1 MNTIHSIRTL
11 TWMILVGVLATL
23 NGLADV
29 SVQISQPAAGIWN
42 GAPLQDTKDG
52 EGDIVSENT
61 DPRSS
66 VTIDASVPI
75 TGGETINEVL
85 YEFSFDSAAG
95 PWTEIQ
101 TLVNGVD
108 DLSSFTIEWSAA
120 ASLTAWIAAN
130 VAGDPSLTANE
141 SADGNHKRDVWL
153 RVTIDHSG
161 GTSQTA
167 EHLFHLD
174 NEQPQVD
181 PMPQLTFPY
190 YTASRT
196 VAPNW
201 LAGQDGTP
209 PEVDS
214 TLFTAADVAGI
225 DSYRIITNQE
235 STMVLPR
242 IENKTKLPTNVSLS
256 GPEVNPF
263 YIHVRTRDANLNA
276 NGANWTETRSWGPI
290 IVDETPPE
298 VTITPNS
305 GSIPCDPITFT
316 VTFNELVDDHP
327 QVANRDLFDPATEIS
342 ITNGAYVSH
351 TEGTGSEEN
360 LVWYVVVDPTVTG
373 PVTLTVA
380 AGMTHDQAGNNNNGN
395 SGTVAYAAGTVAF
408 AAASSS
414 VTEGAGSAA
423 FVVEF
428 SAAVGVVL
436 ECEFTVD
443 VVVSGG
449 TAVAGGDYTFSPVTQ
464 TVTFGVGDADGA
476 TRVIGVPI
484 TNDTE
489 IECNETATFQLQNV
503 GLNQAVTLGAQ
514 TDHELTIDD
523 DAADSATLHFVASS
537 VTYSENSGAI
547 TVAVELEAAGGVTLQ
562 CPLSVN
568 VRDLQSGSA
577 NGSDYSVPSVTQ
589 ILTFAP
595 GAANGT
601 TAVALL
607 TITDDSLIE
616 CVDETVNFILE
627 SVVTDSAVLL
637 AASTLHT
644 AVIQDNDI
652 TSISLVA
659 TDAAADETGANDGTF
674 AVRLD
679 SGNNTQ
685 DDIVVTYIVSGTASD
700 GTDYATI
707 SGSATISGGT
717 SSTTIAVDVSSD
729 SLAECD
735 ETVVLTLTAVGC
747 GSINGSSSTDTVT
760 ITDNTQGVSIVATDN
775 TGTEGVDN
783 ASFTVALD
791 NGDVA
796 STNYVVSYTIS
807 GTADN
812 GTDYTTIADTVT
824 IPAGANSAAIAIT
837 VLDDGVADCSETV
850 TLILTGA
857 DDCLVLGATTTA
869 DADIDD
875 QAQGVSI
882 TASDDHGVEDSD
894 HAEFTVSL
902 DTGDVAEQAYV
913 VSYSITGSAS
923 NGTDY
928 ATIADTVTIPQ
939 GASSASITITVLDDG
954 VADCSET
961 VTLTLTGADDCLVL
975 GATTTADADI
985 YDKTQGVSITAS
997 DDTGT
1002 EDVDDAAF
1010 TVWLDTGD
1018 VAEQAY
1024 VVSYTISGTA
1034 DNGTDYTTLS
1044 GTVTIPA
1051 GATSAGIAIAVLDD
1065 GIADC
1070 SETVTLT
1077 LTGAEDCLVIGGATT
1092 DSADIHDRAQGV
1104 SLVVTD
1110 SFGKEGTPV
1119 NDASFAV
1126 VLDNGQVAGF
1136 DITVSYSISGS
1147 AANSSDYATLSGAVT
1162 ITEGSSSAQ
1171 ILVDVTDDVLVEAT
1185 ESVIATL
1192 TGADDCVA
1200 VGAVTT
1206 GTAEIED
1213 NDTFIDV
1220 RVNEAYRENHWVP
1233 VRIDVSSVPLQ
1244 TLVFSLTYPRND
1256 LRYNNRIDRLDEGT
1270 GTATI
1275 AGPTPVPAPRV
1286 IAGSD
1291 YFAIEDNES
1300 VPGMT
1305 KLWIAVD
1312 ADPQA
1317 ASSANPT
1324 SPPEQGEV
1332 AITDTRL
1339 GSVLELGF
1347 RIRVGAEVKTDSITF
1362 VLDDVTAFTSDGA
1375 GLPIPERINDPI
1387 DVNTELNRGDY
1398 DENGI
1403 VEPLSDAVAFY
1414 RALLWGD
1421 VNGLVP
1427 ILPENQRNPFD
1438 HEDESIP
1445 EEDREDNDLPHRAR
1459 DGEIIALV
1467 RSMIAE
1473 TVLGISIVDF
1483 DEDGEVTAG
1492 RDGPYYVRRLRALSY
1507 GLPAAYTAP
1516 SGHTGAD
1523 IAAINT
1529 KIDGLVSHAG
1539 VDYGEVNDVTE
1550 AAFGYVYPRDT
1561 SLIADDRAIIIRF
1574 NESMRASNMNL
1585 DLHDETTIGALL
1597 TVTNGPLLVE
1607 GVDYD
1612 VSLDRDARA
1621 IRIVPTGTWA
1631 SGPLSVDVDHTLMWD
1646 VEEMQS
1652 SGVTTVTFTVL
1663 P

>member
-1 MNTIHSIRTL
+1 MNPIHSIRTL

-869 DADIDD
+869 DADI
-875 QAQGVSI
+875 
-882 TASDDHGVEDSD
+882 
-894 HAEFTVSL
+894 
-902 DTGDVAEQAYV
+902 
-913 VSYSITGSAS
+913 
-923 NGTDY
+923 
-928 ATIADTVTIPQ
+928 
-939 GASSASITITVLDDG
+939 
-954 VADCSET
+954 
-961 VTLTLTGADDCLVL
+961 
-975 GATTTADADI
+975 

-1597 TVTNGPLLVE
+1597 TVTNGSLLVE

-1621 IRIVPTGTWA
+1621 IRIVPTTTWA
-1631 SGPLSVDVDHTLMWD
+1631 SGALSVDVDHTLMWD

>member
-1 MNTIHSIRTL
+1 MTL
-11 TWMILVGVLATL
+11 TGADDCLVLGATTT
-23 NGLADV
+23 AD
-29 SVQISQPAAGIWN
+29 A
-42 GAPLQDTKDG
+42 
-52 EGDIVSENT
+52 DI
-61 DPRSS
+61 D
-66 VTIDASVPI
+66 
-75 TGGETINEVL
+75 
-85 YEFSFDSAAG
+85 
-95 PWTEIQ
+95 
-101 TLVNGVD
+101 
-108 DLSSFTIEWSAA
+108 
-120 ASLTAWIAAN
+120 
-130 VAGDPSLTANE
+130 
-141 SADGNHKRDVWL
+141 
-153 RVTIDHSG
+153 
-161 GTSQTA
+161 
-167 EHLFHLD
+167 
-174 NEQPQVD
+174 
-181 PMPQLTFPY
+181 
-190 YTASRT
+190 
-196 VAPNW
+196 
-201 LAGQDGTP
+201 
-209 PEVDS
+209 
-214 TLFTAADVAGI
+214 
-225 DSYRIITNQE
+225 
-235 STMVLPR
+235 
-242 IENKTKLPTNVSLS
+242 
-256 GPEVNPF
+256 
-263 YIHVRTRDANLNA
+263 
-276 NGANWTETRSWGPI
+276 
-290 IVDETPPE
+290 
-298 VTITPNS
+298 
-305 GSIPCDPITFT
+305 
-316 VTFNELVDDHP
+316 
-327 QVANRDLFDPATEIS
+327 
-342 ITNGAYVSH
+342 
-351 TEGTGSEEN
+351 
-360 LVWYVVVDPTVTG
+360 
-373 PVTLTVA
+373 
-380 AGMTHDQAGNNNNGN
+380 DQA
-395 SGTVAYAAGTVAF
+395 
-408 AAASSS
+408 
-414 VTEGAGSAA
+414 
-423 FVVEF
+423 
-428 SAAVGVVL
+428 
-436 ECEFTVD
+436 
-443 VVVSGG
+443 
-449 TAVAGGDYTFSPVTQ
+449 
-464 TVTFGVGDADGA
+464 
-476 TRVIGVPI
+476 
-484 TNDTE
+484 
-489 IECNETATFQLQNV
+489 
-503 GLNQAVTLGAQ
+503 
-514 TDHELTIDD
+514 
-523 DAADSATLHFVASS
+523 
-537 VTYSENSGAI
+537 
-547 TVAVELEAAGGVTLQ
+547 
-562 CPLSVN
+562 
-568 VRDLQSGSA
+568 
-577 NGSDYSVPSVTQ
+577 
-589 ILTFAP
+589 
-595 GAANGT
+595 
-601 TAVALL
+601 
-607 TITDDSLIE
+607 
-616 CVDETVNFILE
+616 
-627 SVVTDSAVLL
+627 
-637 AASTLHT
+637 
-644 AVIQDNDI
+644 
-652 TSISLVA
+652 
-659 TDAAADETGANDGTF
+659 
-674 AVRLD
+674 
-679 SGNNTQ
+679 
-685 DDIVVTYIVSGTASD
+685 
-700 GTDYATI
+700 
-707 SGSATISGGT
+707 
-717 SSTTIAVDVSSD
+717 
-729 SLAECD
+729 
-735 ETVVLTLTAVGC
+735 
-747 GSINGSSSTDTVT
+747 
-760 ITDNTQGVSIVATDN
+760 QGVSITASDDH
-775 TGTEGVDN
+775 GVEDSDH
-783 ASFTVALD
+783 AEFTVSLD
-791 NGDVA
+791 TGDVA
-796 STNYVVSYTIS
+796 EQAYVVSYSITGS
-807 GTADN
+807 ASN

-824 IPAGANSAAIAIT
+824 IPQGASSASITIT

-850 TLILTGA
+850 TLTLTGA

-1597 TVTNGPLLVE
+1597 TVTNGSLLVE

>member
-985 YDKTQGVSITAS
+985 DDQAQGVSITAS
-997 DDTGT
+997 DDHGV
-1002 EDVDDAAF
+1002 EDSDHAEF
-1010 TVWLDTGD
+1010 TVSLDTGD

-1024 VVSYTISGTA
+1024 VVSYSITGSA
-1034 DNGTDYTTLS
+1034 SNGTDYTTIAD
-1044 GTVTIPA
+1044 TVTIPQ
-1051 GATSAGIAIAVLDD
+1051 GASSAAITITVLDD
-1065 GIADC
+1065 GVADC
-1070 SETVTLT
+1070 SETVTL
-1077 LTGAEDCLVIGGATT
+1077 
-1092 DSADIHDRAQGV
+1092 DSDWRG
-1104 SLVVTD
+1104 
-1110 SFGKEGTPV
+1110 
-1119 NDASFAV
+1119 
-1126 VLDNGQVAGF
+1126 
-1136 DITVSYSISGS
+1136 
-1147 AANSSDYATLSGAVT
+1147 
-1162 ITEGSSSAQ
+1162 
-1171 ILVDVTDDVLVEAT
+1171 
-1185 ESVIATL
+1185 
-1192 TGADDCVA
+1192 
-1200 VGAVTT
+1200 
-1206 GTAEIED
+1206 
-1213 NDTFIDV
+1213 
-1220 RVNEAYRENHWVP
+1220 
-1233 VRIDVSSVPLQ
+1233 
-1244 TLVFSLTYPRND
+1244 
-1256 LRYNNRIDRLDEGT
+1256 RL
-1270 GTATI
+1270 
-1275 AGPTPVPAPRV
+1275 P
-1286 IAGSD
+1286 
-1291 YFAIEDNES
+1291 
-1300 VPGMT
+1300 
-1305 KLWIAVD
+1305 
-1312 ADPQA
+1312 
-1317 ASSANPT
+1317 
-1324 SPPEQGEV
+1324 
-1332 AITDTRL
+1332 
-1339 GSVLELGF
+1339 
-1347 RIRVGAEVKTDSITF
+1347 
-1362 VLDDVTAFTSDGA
+1362 GA
-1375 GLPIPERINDPI
+1375 GC
-1387 DVNTELNRGDY
+1387 
-1398 DENGI
+1398 
-1403 VEPLSDAVAFY
+1403 
-1414 RALLWGD
+1414 
-1421 VNGLVP
+1421 
-1427 ILPENQRNPFD
+1427 D
-1438 HEDESIP
+1438 HDC
-1445 EEDREDNDLPHRAR
+1445 
-1459 DGEIIALV
+1459 
-1467 RSMIAE
+1467 
-1473 TVLGISIVDF
+1473 
-1483 DEDGEVTAG
+1483 
-1492 RDGPYYVRRLRALSY
+1492 RR
-1507 GLPAAYTAP
+1507 
-1516 SGHTGAD
+1516 
-1523 IAAINT
+1523 
-1529 KIDGLVSHAG
+1529 
-1539 VDYGEVNDVTE
+1539 
-1550 AAFGYVYPRDT
+1550 
-1561 SLIADDRAIIIRF
+1561 
-1574 NESMRASNMNL
+1574 
-1585 DLHDETTIGALL
+1585 
-1597 TVTNGPLLVE
+1597 
-1607 GVDYD
+1607 
-1612 VSLDRDARA
+1612 
-1621 IRIVPTGTWA
+1621 
-1631 SGPLSVDVDHTLMWD
+1631 
-1646 VEEMQS
+1646 
-1652 SGVTTVTFTVL
+1652 
-1663 P
+1663 

>member
-869 DADIDD
+869 DADI
-875 QAQGVSI
+875 
-882 TASDDHGVEDSD
+882 
-894 HAEFTVSL
+894 
-902 DTGDVAEQAYV
+902 
-913 VSYSITGSAS
+913 
-923 NGTDY
+923 
-928 ATIADTVTIPQ
+928 
-939 GASSASITITVLDDG
+939 
-954 VADCSET
+954 
-961 VTLTLTGADDCLVL
+961 
-975 GATTTADADI
+975 

-1597 TVTNGPLLVE
+1597 TVTNGSLLVE